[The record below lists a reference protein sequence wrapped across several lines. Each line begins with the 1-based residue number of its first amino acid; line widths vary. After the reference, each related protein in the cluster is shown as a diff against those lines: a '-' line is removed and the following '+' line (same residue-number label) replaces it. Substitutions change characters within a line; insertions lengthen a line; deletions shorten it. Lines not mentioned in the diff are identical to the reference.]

1 MSFLDDFKLNM
12 KTLYK
17 SHYNIFIAI
26 SISIFI
32 RFLLL
37 NDYGDLFLENEWGL
51 LFNNLKNNGI
61 LAYRSFEGYL
71 IPSVYMPPIY
81 VYFIFLVDLIIPD
94 NFDLVRSVLIAQI
107 LLSAISVFFFYKINI
122 NLFNKKLSII
132 STYIYILFPL
142 NVYSNLQI
150 SSISLQILFN
160 IIFLYLIL
168 QILIKKKKLLKL
180 IFF

>member
-94 NFDLVRSVLIAQI
+94 NFDLPQ
-107 LLSAISVFFFYKINI
+107 LLFFFY
-122 NLFNKKLSII
+122 
-132 STYIYILFPL
+132 
-142 NVYSNLQI
+142 
-150 SSISLQILFN
+150 
-160 IIFLYLIL
+160 
-168 QILIKKKKLLKL
+168 
-180 IFF
+180 